1 MNNQNKHE
9 ESNIHLLRYLEKKQE
24 VSQRDMAKHL
34 GISLGKVNFIL
45 KALLQKG
52 IIKARN
58 FKNNKNKSAYA
69 YYLTR
74 KGISE
79 KARLMISF
87 FDRKST
93 EYDKLKRELIE
104 LEKEVKVAKDKLSDQ
119 INEDE

>member
-1 MNNQNKHE
+1 M
-9 ESNIHLLRYLEKKQE
+9 
-24 VSQRDMAKHL
+24 
-34 GISLGKVNFIL
+34 
-45 KALLQKG
+45 
-52 IIKARN
+52 

-87 FDRKST
+87 FDRKSS
-93 EYDKLKRELIE
+93 EYDNLKRELIE